1 MNQEKLET
9 LQDQHLD
16 MMLHLAFLQE
26 EDEEIERLLNTPI
39 PELTEEQEALTER
52 AFQKAV
58 ACSERQRKAEA
69 HRRHM
74 ATLRSV
80 VRRGIEGAACLVVIV
95 GIALPV
101 AFATSSTF
109 RSRVMQL
116 LISYDQSK
124 QEASFSFEEEPSLS
138 FTVPEEWEGLYYLSY
153 IPENFSMASCSTIL
167 PKVTYRDANGSD
179 FIFSEYDDSLTST
192 LGTEGGEVSE
202 VMIGAQEGHM
212 VESHA
217 DGIHTIDLVWAV
229 EDRWFHLSTLNMERD
244 EVIRVAESVRR
255 IVTE

>member
-1 MNQEKLET
+1 MNQEKLEA

-26 EDEEIERLLNTPI
+26 EDEELERLLNTPA
-39 PELTEEQEALTER
+39 PELTAEQEALTER
-52 AFQKAV
+52 AFQKAM

-69 HRRHM
+69 HKRRM
-74 ATLRSV
+74 AMARSV
-80 VRRGIEGAACLVVIV
+80 AKRGVEAAACFFVIV

-138 FTVPEEWEGLYYLSY
+138 FAVPEQWEGVYYPSY
-153 IPENFSMASCSTIL
+153 IPERFSMDSCSTML
-167 PKVTYRDANGSD
+167 PKVTYRDANGAD
-179 FIFSEYDDSLTST
+179 FVFSEYDDSFTST
-192 LGTEGGEVSE
+192 LGTEGGEVSDIL
-202 VMIGAQEGHM
+202 IGSLEGHM
-212 VESHA
+212 VESNA

-229 EDRWFHLSTLNMERD
+229 DDRWFHLSALNMERD
-244 EVIRVAESVRR
+244 EVIRIAESVRR

>member
-1 MNQEKLET
+1 MNKEKLEA

-16 MMLHLAFLQE
+16 MMLYLAFLQE
-26 EDEEIERLLNTPI
+26 EDEELEKLLNTPV
-39 PELTEEQEALTER
+39 PELTEEQETLTER
-52 AFQKAV
+52 AFQKAMV
-58 ACSERQRKAEA
+58 CSERQRKAEA
-69 HRRHM
+69 HKLHM

-80 VRRGIEGAACLVVIV
+80 VKRGGEAAACFIVIV

-138 FTVPEEWEGLYYLSY
+138 FTVPEQWEGLYYPSY
-153 IPENFSMASCSTIL
+153 IPENFLMVSCSTML
-167 PKVTYRDANGSD
+167 PKVTYRDVNGAD
-179 FIFSEYDDSLTST
+179 FIFSEYDGSFTST

-202 VMIGAQEGHM
+202 AMIGSQEGHM
-212 VESHA
+212 VEGNA

-229 EDRWFHLSTLNMERD
+229 EDRWFHLSALNMERD

>member
-1 MNQEKLET
+1 MNQEKLEA

-16 MMLHLAFLQE
+16 MMLRLAFLQE
-26 EDEEIERLLNTPI
+26 EDEELEKLLNTPV
-39 PELTEEQEALTER
+39 PELTEEQAALTER
-52 AFQKAV
+52 AFQKAM

-69 HRRHM
+69 HKHRM
-74 ATLRSV
+74 AIVRSV
-80 VRRGIEGAACLVVIV
+80 VKRGVEVAACFFVIA

-124 QEASFSFEEEPSLS
+124 QEASFSFEEELSLS
-138 FTVPEEWEGLYYLSY
+138 FDVPEQWEGLYYPSS
-153 IPENFSMASCSTIL
+153 IPENFSMDSCSTML
-167 PKVTYRDANGSD
+167 PKVTYRDANGAD
-179 FIFSEYDDSLTST
+179 FVFSEYDDSFTST

-202 VMIGAQEGHM
+202 VLIGSVEGHM
-212 VESHA
+212 VESNA
-217 DGIHTIDLVWAV
+217 DGIHTIDLVWAM
-229 EDRWFHLSTLNMERD
+229 EDRWFHLSALNMERV

>member
-1 MNQEKLET
+1 MSEENLEA
-9 LQDQHLD
+9 LREQHLD

-26 EDEEIERLLNTPI
+26 EDEEIERLLNTPV
-39 PELTEEQEALTER
+39 PELTEEQEALTEK

-58 ACSERQRKAEA
+58 ACSERLRKAEA
-69 HRRHM
+69 HKRHM
-74 ATLRSV
+74 VTIRSV
-80 VRRGIEGAACLVVIV
+80 ARRGIEVAACAIVIV

-101 AFATSSTF
+101 AFATSSAF

-138 FTVPEEWEGLYYLSY
+138 FVVPEEWQGLYYPSS
-153 IPENFSMASCSTIL
+153 IPENFSMASCSTML
-167 PKVTYRDANGSD
+167 PKVTYRDESGAD
-179 FIFSEYDDSLTST
+179 FIFSEYDDSFTST

-202 VMIGAQEGHM
+202 VMIGSQEGHL
-212 VESHA
+212 VEGRA

-229 EDRWFHLSTLNMERD
+229 EDRWFHLSALNMERD
-244 EVIRVAESVRR
+244 EVIRIAESVRR
-255 IVTE
+255 IVAE